1 MFKLILKKYENQIYE
16 LADRAVKEAEIFL
29 GSGKGQEK
37 KQMAVDFVLRYLPLP
52 SYLVFLKPLIN
63 RALDRLIDKA
73 IEECVEK
80 MNATLGRLKEV

>member
-29 GSGKGQEK
+29 GSGKGNEK

-63 RALDRLIDKA
+63 RALNRFIDKA
-73 IEECVEK
+73 IEECVQK
-80 MNATLGRLKEV
+80 MNATLERLKEV

>member
-29 GSGKGQEK
+29 GSGKGNEK

-52 SYLVFLKPLIN
+52 SYLVFLKPLIK
-63 RALDRLIDKA
+63 RALNRLIDKA